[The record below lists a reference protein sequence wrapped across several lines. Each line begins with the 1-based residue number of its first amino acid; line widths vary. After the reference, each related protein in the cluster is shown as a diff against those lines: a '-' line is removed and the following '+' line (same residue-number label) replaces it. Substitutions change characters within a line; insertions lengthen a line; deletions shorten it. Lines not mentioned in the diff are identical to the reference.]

1 MMERYICI
9 HCHFYQPPRENPWLE
24 SIEIQDSAYP
34 YHDWNERIT
43 SECYAPNSAA
53 RIVNGN
59 GKITGIVSNYSKI
72 SFNFGPTLLAWMQA
86 SAPIIYREILEAD
99 KLSASER
106 SGHGNAIAQVYNH
119 VIMPLA
125 NSRDKCTQ
133 IRWGIKDFQHRFGRL
148 PEGMW
153 LAETAVDLETLEYLA
168 REGIRFTIL
177 APHQARRVRKR
188 TGFGKWKDVSGA
200 RIDPTRPYL
209 IRLPSGQRISIFF
222 YDGPISRA
230 VAFEN
235 LLGRGEDLAA
245 RLVSGFSDQR
255 DWSQFM
261 HIATDGETYG
271 HHRRFGDMALAYALH
286 HIEKNGLARLTNYGE
301 YLEKFPPDHEVQI
314 YENTS
319 WSCAHGI
326 ERWRSDCGCNSGGH
340 PQWNQGW
347 RAPLRDALD
356 WLRDE
361 IADRFAT
368 CAPKYLSDPWAA
380 RDDYVSVILERNPA
394 TIEAFLS
401 KHCSRTLSPDERIT
415 VLKLLEAQRHSL
427 LMYTSC
433 GWFFDELS
441 GIETVQVMQ
450 YADRAIQ
457 LVMEVCGGSLQETF
471 TAMLAKAKSNIR
483 EYSDGGHIYD
493 RLVRPAT
500 IDLKKVAVHYAV
512 SSVIEDFGERAEIFS
527 FNVEREDYFRIPAGT
542 NTLIVGNA
550 LVTSRITGDSERIS
564 FSVLHTGGHAFNG
577 GARQYLGNEAFHAMK
592 EETSDAFEKGD
603 IAGVVHAMDARFG
616 MHNYSFRDLFR
627 DRQHKILS
635 LLVKET
641 LEKQED
647 TYRGLFE
654 TEQVLMNVLA
664 EAGIPVPNVF
674 RAAAEYTLN
683 LDLKNAFSQD
693 VLDGNAIMSLIG
705 GIEKWNL
712 SHDILDTELIIRKRL
727 ERDMTRLQK
736 NPENIPLIDAV
747 RGTMAL
753 ARLLPFQINLWEPQN
768 MYYDMT
774 RSVYSGILKKSGETD
789 ENALKWIEAFRGLG
803 ESLDFD
809 LGAIVGS

>member
-1 MMERYICI
+1 MERYICI

-43 SECYAPNSAA
+43 SECYAPNSAS
-53 RIVNGN
+53 RIVNSDGR
-59 GKITGIVSNYSKI
+59 ITNIVSNYSKI
-72 SFNFGPTLLAWMQA
+72 SFNFGPTLLAWMQK
-86 SAPIIYREILEAD
+86 SAPVIYREILEAD
-99 KLSASER
+99 RQSVSER

-125 NSRDKCTQ
+125 NSRDKRTQ
-133 IRWGIKDFQHRFGRL
+133 IQWGIRDFQHRFGRL

-177 APHQARRVRKR
+177 APHQARRVRKK
-188 TGFGKWKDVSGA
+188 TGFGKWKDVSGS
-200 RIDPTRPYL
+200 RIDPTRPYF

-235 LLGRGEDLAA
+235 LLSRGEDLAA

-255 DWSQFM
+255 DWPQFM

-286 HIEKNGLARLTNYGE
+286 HIEHNNLARLTNYGE
-301 YLEKFPPDHEVQI
+301 YLEKFPPNHEVQI

-361 IADRFAT
+361 VSDRFTTFASR
-368 CAPKYLSDPWAA
+368 YLSDPWSA
-380 RDDYVSVILERNPA
+380 RDDYIDVILDRSPA
-394 TIEAFLS
+394 AIEAFLS
-401 KHCSRTLSPDERIT
+401 RHCSRTLSPDERIT

-457 LVMEVCGGSLQETF
+457 LAMEVCGGNIQDTF
-471 TAMLAKAKSNIR
+471 TAMLLKAKSNIR
-483 EYSDGGHIYD
+483 EHSHGGHIYD
-493 RLVRPAT
+493 KLVRSAT

-512 SSVIEDFGERAEIFS
+512 ASVIEDFGDKTEIFS
-527 FNVEREDYFRIPAGT
+527 FSVEREDYFRIPAGT

-564 FSVLHTGGHAFNG
+564 FSVLHTGGHAFHG
-577 GARQYLGNEAFHAMK
+577 GARQYLGDEAFHAMK
-592 EETSDAFEKGD
+592 DETSGALEKGD
-603 IAGVVHAMDARFG
+603 IAGVIHTMDARFG

-627 DRQHKILS
+627 DRRHKILS
-635 LLVKET
+635 LLVKEA
-641 LEKQED
+641 LENQED

-654 TEQVLMNVLA
+654 TEQALMNVLA

-674 RAAAEYTLN
+674 RAAAEYALN

-693 VLDGNAIMSLIG
+693 ILDGNAIMSLISEIG
-705 GIEKWNL
+705 KWNL
-712 SHDILDTELIIRKRL
+712 SHDLLETELIIRKRL
-727 ERDMTRLQK
+727 EHDMARLQK
-736 NPENIPLIDAV
+736 DPEDIPLIDAV

-753 ARLLPFQINLWEPQN
+753 VRLLPFRINLWEPQN

-774 RSVYSGILKKSGETD
+774 RSVYPGALKRSCGAD
-789 ENALKWIEAFRGLG
+789 ESALKWIEAFRGLG
-803 ESLDFD
+803 ESFDFD
-809 LGAIVGS
+809 LGAILEI